1 MITDPLH
8 PAVVHFP
15 VVFATILP
23 FIAILAL
30 IVIARGG
37 DARRWWGVTVGALAL
52 LTVAA
57 FVAVRTGGMEEDR
70 VEGLV
75 AEQPLESHEEAGERF
90 VILSAVVL
98 LVGAGGLLPRGA
110 GRALRLVST
119 AGTFV
124 LLAGII
130 QVGHS
135 GAMLVYRHGAASA
148 YVTAGAGQDLPT
160 AAGREAGEG
169 EARQESGD

>member
-1 MITDPLH
+1 MIPDPLH

-15 VVFATILP
+15 VVLATLLP
-23 FIAILAL
+23 FVAVLTL

-37 DARRWWGVTVGALAL
+37 SARRWWGVTVGALAV

-57 FVAVRTGGMEEDR
+57 FVAVRTGETDEDR
-70 VEGLV
+70 VEGVV

-98 LVGAGGLLPRGA
+98 LVGAGGLLPRGT
-110 GRALRLVST
+110 GRAFRLLTT
-119 AGTFV
+119 AATFV
-124 LLAGII
+124 LMAGIV

-148 YVTAGAGQDLPT
+148 YVTAGAGQDLP
-160 AAGREAGEG
+160 AVSREAGNG
-169 EARQESGD
+169 ESRRKRRD